1 MHIRKKSERGSEKQ
15 YMVDGKEIP
24 MVCSIR
30 SPGLELCTPECHCYG
45 KWEICCRGVGEGTL
59 YSSLAQSTVTLRYSR
74 RGF

>member
-1 MHIRKKSERGSEKQ
+1 MVEGVKIKEANSGVMHIRKKSERGSEKQ

-45 KWEICCRGVGEGTL
+45 KWEICQWCGW
-59 YSSLAQSTVTLRYSR
+59 
-74 RGF
+74 